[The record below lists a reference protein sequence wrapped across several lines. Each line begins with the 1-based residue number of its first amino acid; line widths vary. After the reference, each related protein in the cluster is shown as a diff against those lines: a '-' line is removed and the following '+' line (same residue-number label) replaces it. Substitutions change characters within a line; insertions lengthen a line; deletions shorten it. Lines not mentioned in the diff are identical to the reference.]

1 MILGFSTNEQAQ
13 SNTSIIDAWVGKLQE
28 GKKTS
33 QQVQIDL
40 LKGATQ
46 LIKEIQD
53 KAIEKAAEERKSE
66 QKDEEAVE
74 VDVSSMDIK
83 VASDLPETLETSSVE
98 IKA

>member
-66 QKDEEAVE
+66 QKDEEAVA

-83 VASDLPETLETSSVE
+83 VASDLPETSETSSVE

>member
-1 MILGFSTNEQAQ
+1 MILSFSTNEQAQ

-66 QKDEEAVE
+66 QKDEEAVA

-83 VASDLPETLETSSVE
+83 VASDLPETSETSSVE

>member
-66 QKDEEAVE
+66 QKDEEAVA